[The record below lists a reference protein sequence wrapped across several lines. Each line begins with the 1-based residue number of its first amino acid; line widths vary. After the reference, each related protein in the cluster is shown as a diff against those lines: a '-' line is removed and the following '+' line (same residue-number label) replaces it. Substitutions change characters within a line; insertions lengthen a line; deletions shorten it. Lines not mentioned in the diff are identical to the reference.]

1 MDSSAVDM
9 NRPERKASAPVKRRV
24 SRACDHCH
32 RMRTRCN
39 GQAPCSR
46 CIELEYVCQY
56 NREKKRR
63 GKVPRHIQ
71 KQREEAAQI
80 GQGSLQDENG
90 LSIQTGGHYDRG
102 ELMTEMDEEIWS
114 PTESTPIAQHFPSGK
129 VEAHNVSSP
138 EWQNL
143 AAGTTFNPPVNNNMM
158 IDPLLLGGEMHGMP
172 QQQHMHVGI
181 PRNEELMFA
190 MHEMHLVPENGTPV
204 TTMPPDFGNM
214 GYPMHFANVR
224 QTSPHSYGSGDTGS
238 PQSGV
243 SVNSSHHGGSGSGSA
258 TCRYPVLKPLL
269 PHLGNVLSVPM
280 ACELLEYY
288 FQSSSS
294 VFMEP
299 VSPYILASV
308 FRKRSF
314 LRQHKPR
321 KCSPA
326 LLASMLWI
334 AAQTAEA
341 SYLTA
346 SPSARGIICQKLWK
360 LTVELLKPLVHTP
373 SGTSGFT
380 QGSGGMVSPA
390 PHDAFGV
397 DRVMGRYEGRSDVG
411 MPPTSS
417 LDDVATY
424 FNLGL
429 VTSASEYKAASL
441 RWFHAGW
448 SLAREMKLGRE
459 ISSDPR
465 DRDPK
470 AQDGTEQDIGM
481 TDGSNPTSQVPVGTP
496 AAAIIEEMK
505 EERRR
510 LWWLLYMIDRHL
522 GLCYNRPLAML
533 DNECEEL
540 YQPVPDTIWQ
550 AGEFFTG
557 TSTPRRKGLSLQC
570 TSHDVFGFFLPLM
583 TILGDIVDLNAQK
596 NHPRFGQRRTSS
608 WDLQESE
615 ITLQLERYAYSL
627 EEFKLQYGCGSPND
641 DAGNSMSGASDQVR
655 GEWIHQ
661 TRKVAAY
668 ATHIMHVLH
677 ILTHGKWDPVSLL
690 DDNNPWICSQSFLKA
705 TSNAISAAHA
715 VEEILE
721 LDPDLSFMPY
731 LFGMYLLQGS
741 LILLLLADKLSTD
754 TNERVIK
761 ACETIVR
768 AHEAAVVTLNTE
780 YQRNFR
786 KIMISTLS
794 QIKGHAHSREMTP
807 AKRREVLSLYRW
819 TSLGNGIAI

>member
-1 MDSSAVDM
+1 MESASATTTVEM
-9 NRPERKASAPVKRRV
+9 PKMERRSSAPVKRRV

-71 KQREEAAQI
+71 KQREEAAATGHSPQTP
-80 GQGSLQDENG
+80 GMPPSNGYYERPGG
-90 LSIQTGGHYDRG
+90 LS
-102 ELMTEMDEEIWS
+102 EMDEEVWS
-114 PTESTPIAQHFPSGK
+114 QSEATPVVQQFPPSK
-129 VEAHNVSSP
+129 PLHSAPPP
-138 EWQNL
+138 EWQ
-143 AAGTTFNPPVNNNMM
+143 AMHQGPPFGSPVNQMM
-158 IDPLLLGGEMHGMP
+158 IDPLLLGSGAGYASMHAP
-172 QQQHMHVGI
+172 EL
-181 PRNEELMFA
+181 PRGELMYA
-190 MHEMHLVPENGTPV
+190 MNGMHIIPEQNAS
-204 TTMPPDFGNM
+204 MPSEYQNM
-214 GYPMHFANVR
+214 AGYSMQYQAAR
-224 QTSPHSYGSGDTGS
+224 QSSPHSYGSVDTGS
-238 PQSGV
+238 PQSGASV
-243 SVNSSHHGGSGSGSA
+243 SSSQNGGVGLVP
-258 TCRYPVLKPLL
+258 CRYPVLKPLM
-269 PHLGNVLSVPM
+269 PHLGTIMTVTT
-280 ACELLEYY
+280 ACDLLEYY

-299 VSPYILASV
+299 TSPYILGSV

-334 AAQTAEA
+334 AAQTSEA
-341 SYLTA
+341 SYLTS
-346 SPSARGIICQKLWK
+346 SPSARSTICQKLWR
-360 LTVELLKPLVHTP
+360 LTVDLLKPLVHSP
-373 SGTSGFT
+373 SSHGFAPDSGLN
-380 QGSGGMVSPA
+380 A
-390 PHDAFGV
+390 AAHDSFRV
-397 DRVMGRYEGRSDVG
+397 DRAIGRYDGRPDG
-411 MPPTSS
+411 AMPPTST
-417 LDDVATY
+417 LDDIATY
-424 FNLGL
+424 MNLGV

-441 RWFHAGW
+441 RWWNAAW
-448 SLAREMKLGRE
+448 SLARELKLGRE
-459 ISSDPR
+459 ISQDSAKE
-465 DRDPK
+465 RDP
-470 AQDGTEQDIGM
+470 AENGDMDL
-481 TDGSNPTSQVPVGTP
+481 TDCSRSGAQVPVGTP
-496 AAAIIEEMK
+496 AAAIVEEMK

-533 DNECEEL
+533 DNECEDL
-540 YQPVPDTIWQ
+540 FQPVPDTLWQ
-550 AGEFFTG
+550 TGEFYTG
-557 TSTPRRKGLSLQC
+557 HSGPRTKGLSFQC

-596 NHPRFGQRRTSS
+596 NHPRFGQRNS
-608 WDLQESE
+608 WELHEAE
-615 ITLQLERYAYSL
+615 ITRQLERYAYSI
-627 EEFKLQYGCGSPND
+627 EEFKAQHGCGPNEEAVNQQNTSPD
-641 DAGNSMSGASDQVR
+641 PVR
-655 GEWIHQ
+655 IEWTHQ

-677 ILTHGKWDPVSLL
+677 ILLHGKWDPVALL
-690 DDNNPWICSQSFLKA
+690 EDDNMWICSQNFLAA

-715 VEEILE
+715 VEEILD

-741 LILLLLADKLSTD
+741 LILLLLADKLSTE
-754 TNERVIK
+754 TNEGVIR

-786 KIMISTLS
+786 KVMISTLA
-794 QIKGHAHSREMTP
+794 QIKGHGHAREMTP

-819 TSLGNGIAI
+819 TSLGNGLAI

>member
-1 MDSSAVDM
+1 METVTVEMSK
-9 NRPERKASAPVKRRV
+9 PERRASALVKRRV

-71 KQREEAAQI
+71 KQREEAAQA
-80 GQGSLQDENG
+80 GHGNLHGENG
-90 LSIQTGGHYDRG
+90 LTIQTGHFDSGDG
-102 ELMTEMDEEIWS
+102 MADMDDEIWS
-114 PTESTPIAQHFPSGK
+114 PAEATPIAPHFPSREE
-129 VEAHNVSSP
+129 VHNVTSAGWHNMTTSGAY
-138 EWQNL
+138 
-143 AAGTTFNPPVNNNMM
+143 AAPVSNIM
-158 IDPLLLGGEMHGMP
+158 IDPLLLGAGEMNAYPHPAQHPHPHPHP
-172 QQQHMHVGI
+172 QMHAAAMH
-181 PRNEELMFA
+181 RNEELMFA
-190 MHEMHLVPENGTPV
+190 MNEMHLVPEPGTP
-204 TTMPPDFGNM
+204 MHPDYAQM
-214 GYPMHFANVR
+214 GYPYHFPAVR
-224 QTSPHSYGSGDTGS
+224 QASPHSYGSGDTGS

-243 SVNSSHHGGSGSGSA
+243 SVSSSHQGIVP
-258 TCRYPVLKPLL
+258 CRYPVLKPLL
-269 PHLGNVLSVPM
+269 PHLGSIISVSM

-299 VSPYILASV
+299 ISPYILGSV

-326 LLASMLWI
+326 LLASILWI
-334 AAQTAEA
+334 AAQTSEA
-341 SYLTA
+341 SYLTS
-346 SPSARGIICQKLWK
+346 SPSARSVICQKLWK
-360 LTVELLKPLVHTP
+360 LTVDLLKPLVHSPT
-373 SGTSGFT
+373 GTHGFT
-380 QGSGGMVSPA
+380 QGAGGMVSPA

-397 DRVMGRYEGRSDVG
+397 DAVMGRYESRADSA
-411 MPPTSS
+411 MPPTSTV
-417 LDDVATY
+417 DDVATY
-424 FNLGL
+424 LNLGV

-441 RWFHAGW
+441 RWWQVAW
-448 SLAREMKLGRE
+448 SLARELKLGRE
-459 ISSDPR
+459 LPQEPQR
-465 DRDPK
+465 DRD
-470 AQDGTEQDIGM
+470 ANTAENGETDLGM
-481 TDGSNPTSQVPVGTP
+481 SDGSISMPAGTP
-496 AAAIIEEMK
+496 AAALIEEMR

-510 LWWLLYMIDRHL
+510 LWWLLYMVDRHL

-533 DNECEEL
+533 DNECEDL
-540 YQPVPDTIWQ
+540 FQPVPDTVWQ
-550 AGEFFTG
+550 GGEFFTG
-557 TSTPRRKGLSLQC
+557 YTGHRRKGLGFQC
-570 TSHDVFGFFLPLM
+570 TSHDIFGFFLPLM

-608 WDLQESE
+608 WELQESE
-615 ITLQLERYAYSL
+615 IVLQLERYAYSL
-627 EEFKLQYGCGSPND
+627 EEFKAQHGCGPNNEN
-641 DAGNSMSGASDQVR
+641 GSEQQNGPPEHLR
-655 GEWIHQ
+655 GEWAHQ
-661 TRKVAAY
+661 TRKVVAY
-668 ATHIMHVLH
+668 ATHIIHVLH
-677 ILTHGKWDPVSLL
+677 ILTQSKWDPVSLL
-690 DDNNPWICSQSFLKA
+690 DDNSSWICSQSFLTA

-715 VEEILE
+715 VDDILE

-731 LFGMYLLQGS
+731 FFGMYLLQGS

-754 TNERVIK
+754 TNDNVIK

-768 AHEAAVVTLNTE
+768 AHEAAVVTLSTE

-794 QIKGHAHSREMTP
+794 QIKGHVHAKEMTP

-819 TSLGNGIAI
+819 TSLGNGLAI

>member
-1 MDSSAVDM
+1 MEPTAIESTK
-9 NRPERKASAPVKRRV
+9 PERKPSVPVKRRV

-71 KQREEAAQI
+71 KQREEAAQN
-80 GQGSLQDENG
+80 GQQNVQSENE
-90 LSIQTGGHYDRG
+90 LAIHTGGHFERPD
-102 ELMTEMDEEIWS
+102 MMVDMDEEIWS
-114 PTESTPIAQHFPSGK
+114 PTAPTPMQHHLPSGK
-129 VEAHNVSSP
+129 VDFHSVSSP
-138 EWQNL
+138 GWQNMNS
-143 AAGTTFNPPVNNNMM
+143 TTGFEAPVNPLM
-158 IDPLLLGGEMHGMP
+158 IDPLLLGAGEAHSYP
-172 QQQHMHVGI
+172 PPTLHSAIQ
-181 PRNEELMFA
+181 RNEDLMFA
-190 MHEMHLVPENGTPV
+190 MNEMHLVPDSGTPV
-204 TTMPPDFGNM
+204 TMQPQFANM
-214 GYPMHFANVR
+214 GYPVHFAAVR
-224 QTSPHSYGSGDTGS
+224 QSSPHSYVSGDTGS

-243 SVNSSHHGGSGSGSA
+243 SVSSSHPEVVA
-258 TCRYPVLKPLL
+258 CRYPVLKPLI
-269 PHLGNVLSVPM
+269 PHLSSIMSVSM
-280 ACELLEYY
+280 ACDLLEFY

-294 VFMEP
+294 MFMEP
-299 VSPYILASV
+299 VSPYILGTV

-334 AAQTAEA
+334 SAQTSEA
-341 SYLTA
+341 SYLTS
-346 SPSARGIICQKLWK
+346 SPSARGAMCQKLWK
-360 LTVELLKPLVHTP
+360 LTIDLLKPLVHSPTGPHGITP
-373 SGTSGFT
+373 
-380 QGSGGMVSPA
+380 GSGGVVSPA
-390 PHDAFGV
+390 AHEAFV
-397 DRVMGRYEGRSDVG
+397 VERVLGRFDSRMEPGS
-411 MPPTSS
+411 PPTST
-417 LDDVATY
+417 LDDIATY
-424 FNLGL
+424 LNLGV

-441 RWFHAGW
+441 RWWNAAW
-448 SLAREMKLGRE
+448 SLARELKLGRE
-459 ISSDPR
+459 LPHDLGRERDTNVMENSD
-465 DRDPK
+465 
-470 AQDGTEQDIGM
+470 ADIGLS
-481 TDGSNPTSQVPVGTP
+481 DGSASGIRMPAGNPAT
-496 AAAIIEEMK
+496 ALIEEMK

-540 YQPVPDTIWQ
+540 FQPVHDTAWQ
-550 AGEFFTG
+550 AGEFYTG
-557 TSTPRRKGLSLQC
+557 DSGPKRKGLSFQC
-570 TSHDVFGFFLPLM
+570 VSHDVFGFFLPLM

-596 NHPRFGQRRTSS
+596 NHPRFGQRRIST
-608 WDLQESE
+608 WELHESE

-627 EEFKLQYGCGSPND
+627 QEFKVQHGCGPSNEE
-641 DAGNSMSGASDQVR
+641 AGNTSNGTPDPVR
-655 GEWIHQ
+655 SEWTHQ

-677 ILTHGKWDPVSLL
+677 ILLHGKWDPVSLL
-690 DDNNPWICSQSFLKA
+690 EDDNMWICSNSFLAA
-705 TSNAISAAHA
+705 TSNAVAAAHA

-731 LFGMYLLQGS
+731 FFGMYLLQGS
-741 LILLLLADKLSTD
+741 LILLLLADKLSTE
-754 TNERVIK
+754 TNDGVIK
-761 ACETIVR
+761 ACETIIR

-786 KIMISTLS
+786 KVMISTLA
-794 QIKGHAHSREMTP
+794 QIKGHGHAREMTP

-819 TSLGNGIAI
+819 TSLGNGLAI